1 MSQIEI
7 IKIKLLNQNLQYSQ
21 LLFHKKIINP
31 VDSEFSLEFIALI
44 NILASLFTSRIDLII

>member
-7 IKIKLLNQNLQYSQ
+7 IKIKLLNQNLQNSQ

-31 VDSEFSLEFIALI
+31 VDSEFSLKFIALI
-44 NILASLFTSRIDLII
+44 NILASLLTSRIDLII